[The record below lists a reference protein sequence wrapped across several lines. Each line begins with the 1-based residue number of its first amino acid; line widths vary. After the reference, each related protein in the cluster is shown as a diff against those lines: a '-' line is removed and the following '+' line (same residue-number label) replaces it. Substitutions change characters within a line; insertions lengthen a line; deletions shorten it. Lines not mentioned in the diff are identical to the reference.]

1 MRLAVMSKGM
11 TPDLNASSPLA
22 YFALL
27 VQDDAHFP
35 LLEAAASLAQDE
47 YPDVDVQLLLGD
59 MDQLA
64 ARLNRRISTDA
75 SPLQRLQVLNRF
87 FYSDLGF
94 QGNTNHFHD
103 PDNSFLHVV
112 LKTRRG
118 IPVSLAVLW
127 LELAQSIR
135 LKACGV
141 GFPGHFLVKI
151 TLPQGQVVVD
161 PMSGQ
166 SLSRE
171 DLIERLEPFQK
182 AQGLEGD
189 FEVPLG
195 LYLQPTPGR
204 DIIARM
210 LHNLKE
216 IHRTA
221 EDWERMLAVQE
232 RLVVLLP
239 SALDERRDRGLVR
252 AELGFCEPAMAD
264 LGHYL
269 QHKPDA
275 VDAEAVKGRWLELS
289 QQIG

>member
-1 MRLAVMSKGM
+1 MSRPM
-11 TPDLNASSPLA
+11 TPDFEAPSALA

-47 YPDVDVQLLLGD
+47 YPDADVQLLLGD
-59 MDQLA
+59 VDQLA
-64 ARLNRRISTDA
+64 ARLNRRVSTDA

-94 QGNTNHFHD
+94 QGNANHFHD

-112 LKTRRG
+112 LRTRRG

-161 PMSGQ
+161 PMTGQ

-171 DLIERLEPFQK
+171 ELVERLEPFQK
-182 AQGLEGD
+182 AHGLIGD
-189 FEVPLG
+189 FEAPLG
-195 LYLQPTPGR
+195 LYLQPAPGR

-232 RLVVLLP
+232 RLVLLLP
-239 SALDERRDRGLVR
+239 NALEERRDRGLVR
-252 AELGFCEPAMAD
+252 AELGQFELAMDD
-264 LGHYL
+264 LGCYL
-269 QHKPDA
+269 NGRRNAADADA
-275 VDAEAVKGRWLELS
+275 VRGRLQELS
-289 QQIG
+289 QQVGL

>member
-1 MRLAVMSKGM
+1 M
-11 TPDLNASSPLA
+11 TPDFQAPSALA
-22 YFALL
+22 YFSLL

-47 YPDVDVQLLLGD
+47 YPDADVQQVLGD
-59 MDQLA
+59 VDQLV
-64 ARLNRRISTDA
+64 ARLNRRLSPDA
-75 SPLQRLQVLNRF
+75 SPLQRLQALNRF
-87 FYSDLGF
+87 FFGDLGF
-94 QGNTNHFHD
+94 QGNANHFHD
-103 PDNSFLHVV
+103 PDNSFLHV
-112 LKTRRG
+112 LLRTRRG

-161 PMSGQ
+161 PMTGQ

-171 DLIERLEPFQK
+171 ELVERLEPYQK
-182 AQGLEGD
+182 AQGLVGD

-195 LYLQPTPGR
+195 LYLQPLPPR
-204 DIIARM
+204 DMVARM
-210 LHNLKE
+210 LRNLKE

-221 EDWERMLAVQE
+221 EDWPRMLAVQE

-239 SALDERRDRGLVR
+239 AASEERRDRGLVR
-252 AELGFCEPAMAD
+252 AELGLTGPAMED

-269 QHKPDA
+269 ANMPDA
-275 VDAEAVKGRWLELS
+275 VDADAVRGRLQELS
-289 QQIG
+289 QQVGS

>member
-1 MRLAVMSKGM
+1 M
-11 TPDLNASSPLA
+11 TPDFEVPSALA

-47 YPDVDVQLLLGD
+47 YPDADMQLLLGD
-59 MDQLA
+59 VDQLA
-64 ARLNRRISTDA
+64 ARLSRRVSSDA

-94 QGNTNHFHD
+94 QGNANHFHD

-112 LKTRRG
+112 LRTRRG

-127 LELAQSIR
+127 LELAHSIR

-161 PMSGQ
+161 PMTGQ

-171 DLIERLEPFQK
+171 ELVERLAPYQQ
-182 AQGLEGD
+182 AHGLVGD
-189 FEVPLG
+189 FEAPLG
-195 LYLQPTPGR
+195 LYLQPTPDR
-204 DIIARM
+204 DIVARM

-216 IHRTA
+216 IYRTS
-221 EDWERMLAVQE
+221 EDWGRLLAIQE
-232 RLVVLLP
+232 RLVRLLP
-239 SALDERRDRGLVR
+239 TALEERRDRGLVR
-252 AELGFCEPAMAD
+252 AELNLFELAMED
-264 LGHYL
+264 LASYL
-269 QHKPDA
+269 SSRPHA
-275 VDAEAVKGRWLELS
+275 VDADAVCGRLQELS
-289 QQIG
+289 QQVGL